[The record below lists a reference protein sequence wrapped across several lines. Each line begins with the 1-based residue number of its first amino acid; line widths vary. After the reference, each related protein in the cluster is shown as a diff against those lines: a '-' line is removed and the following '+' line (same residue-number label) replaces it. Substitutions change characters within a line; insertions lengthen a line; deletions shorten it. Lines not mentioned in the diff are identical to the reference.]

1 MTVMFIDL
9 GYERFVN
16 LFIHRF
22 DTQKILVIFCSYVI
36 VEGDMYRNC
45 YWEIWHF
52 CFFFFFFFSCST
64 RFMGMLI
71 KLNET
76 FMFVKNRGG
85 HMHSL
90 LFAISGGFV
99 NKIFF

>member
-1 MTVMFIDL
+1 MLLGDL
-9 GYERFVN
+9 AF
-16 LFIHRF
+16 L
-22 DTQKILVIFCSYVI
+22 
-36 VEGDMYRNC
+36 
-45 YWEIWHF
+45 
-52 CFFFFFFFSCST
+52 FFFFFSCST

-99 NKIFF
+99 NTFIGVQL